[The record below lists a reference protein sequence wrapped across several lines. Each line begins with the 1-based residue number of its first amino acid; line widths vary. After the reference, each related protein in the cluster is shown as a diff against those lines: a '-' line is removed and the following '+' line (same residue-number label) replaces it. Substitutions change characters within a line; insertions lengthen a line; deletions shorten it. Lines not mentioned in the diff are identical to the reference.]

1 MALQGYQ
8 ITVELSAEDRTFFET
23 ERKRLYPAHANRM
36 PAHLT
41 LIYFIQFKSAQQLNE
56 LPALLPPSF
65 DIAVTDIM
73 PLKYGA
79 AYAVHSETL
88 LALHKTLLAKFG
100 EEASQRDTQDYIP
113 HITVCNQV
121 TAYKAQRIY
130 QELKENFKPFTV
142 RASGLVLKNKDTRPI
157 FLPFD
162 V

>member
-1 MALQGYQ
+1 MA
-8 ITVELSAEDRTFFET
+8 FFER

-41 LIYFIQFKSAQQLNE
+41 LIYFIQFNAEQRVHE
-56 LPALLPPSF
+56 LPALLPHSF
-65 DIAVTDIM
+65 NITVNDIM
-73 PLKYGA
+73 PLKFGV

-88 LALHKTLLAKFG
+88 LALHKTLLANFG
-100 EEASQRDTQDYIP
+100 EEVSLRDTQEYLP

-121 TAYKAQRIY
+121 TAYKAQRIC
-130 QELKENFKPFTV
+130 QQLKESFKPFTV
-142 RASGLVLKNKDTRPI
+142 RTSGLVLKNKDTRQI